1 MTSRGMNGLYYDN
14 KNCEVYDVGSERFVD
29 VQLAQYGPDSDL
41 KKAEKIFDHGD
52 QLISSEYLE
61 KNGWDTIQIDS
72 ESIQKPYYYG
82 PKHHIKDQIK
92 ESSIFGPQ
100 STLESSL
107 SGIQSL
113 IGSRYRI
120 KYTDSQT
127 QTEYPGFFGSWLEKF
142 NKKNEKSERFCRD
155 ENDIKKRFNIISLEF
170 TKLGY

>member
-1 MTSRGMNGLYYDN
+1 MTTKDGLYYDN
-14 KNCEVYDVGSERFVD
+14 QNCEVYDVGSERFVD
-29 VQLAQYGPDSDL
+29 VKLAQYGPDSDL
-41 KKAEKIFDHGD
+41 KKAEQIFDHGD

-61 KNGWDTIQIDS
+61 KNGWDTIQVGS
-72 ESIQKPYYYG
+72 ESIQRPYYYR
-82 PKHHIKDQIK
+82 PEHRIKDQIK
-92 ESSIFGPQ
+92 DSTMFGPQ

-107 SGIQSL
+107 SGIQSS

-127 QTEYPGFFGSWLEKF
+127 QTEYPGYFGSWVEKF